1 MENELTGHKTHFQ
14 STIED
19 GNDLRSSGHYA
30 AKAIGTKIAGL
41 QDKWKKL
48 NELAATRRAR
58 LEEAVQIQ
66 QVCRQDIAG
75 CGVGRPLV
83 VCMLSMKGRKNAI
96 LKKYCRDVRRQK
108 YFCHY
113 IQ

>member
-30 AKAIGTKIAGL
+30 AKAIGTKITGL

-66 QVCRQDIAG
+66 QVCRHDITG
-75 CGVGRPLV
+75 CGVGHPLIAH
-83 VCMLSMKGRKNAI
+83 MLSMKGM
-96 LKKYCRDVRRQK
+96 KKLFLSLYSVNL
-108 YFCHY
+108 
-113 IQ
+113 